1 MVRVRR
7 AESSEIE
14 TVLAIL
20 DAAVLETDPDAV
32 RRSISADRTLVAV
45 EDDRILGAL
54 IARPAD
60 PGVRIDAIAVRKRRQ
75 DQRIGTA
82 LVEHL
87 LDHHGRVVAEFDERV
102 RPFYE
107 SLSFEISEREA
118 GRYRGFRTV

>member
-7 AESSEIE
+7 AEPTEVDTI
-14 TVLAIL
+14 LAIL
-20 DAAVLETDPDAV
+20 DAAVLETDRDAV

-45 EDDRILGAL
+45 EDGRILGTAV
-54 IARPAD
+54 ARPAD
-60 PGVRIDAIAVRKRRQ
+60 TGARIDAIAVRKRRQ
-75 DQRIGTA
+75 GQGIGTA
-82 LVEHL
+82 LVGSL

-118 GRYRGFRTV
+118 GRLRGVRTV